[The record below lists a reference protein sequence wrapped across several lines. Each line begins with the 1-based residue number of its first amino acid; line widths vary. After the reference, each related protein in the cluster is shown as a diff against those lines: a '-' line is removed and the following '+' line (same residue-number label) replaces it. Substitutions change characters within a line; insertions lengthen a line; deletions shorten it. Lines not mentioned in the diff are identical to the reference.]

1 MNFYLYLFILIKL
14 LVNFSNADRTN
25 STNDTHLQ
33 GENLHP
39 QSIFNSTIDALN
51 EFIRLTKEN
60 LNKTEEIP
68 SKQNSINFNVNFNFG
83 LKKERLNNSP
93 ADETPAKKHNKN
105 KEKFTVVWL
114 DGENDNRFEKKVEQQ
129 VDQERIPA
137 KYFFRFTR
145 PQENLVHY
153 GNEQSL
159 QKLPFKPLRSAER
172 PLNYFPYLSYD
183 DRLLKNWMRKRNTHK
198 SA

>member
-83 LKKERLNNSP
+83 LKKESLNNSP
-93 ADETPAKKHNKN
+93 ADETPVEKQKKK

>member
-1 MNFYLYLFILIKL
+1 M
-14 LVNFSNADRTN
+14 VNFSNADRTN

-33 GENLHP
+33 GEHLHP

-68 SKQNSINFNVNFNFG
+68 LKQNSINFNVNFNFG
-83 LKKERLNNSP
+83 LKKESLNNSP
-93 ADETPAKKHNKN
+93 ADETPVEKQKKK

>member
-1 MNFYLYLFILIKL
+1 
-14 LVNFSNADRTN
+14 
-25 STNDTHLQ
+25 
-33 GENLHP
+33 
-39 QSIFNSTIDALN
+39 
-51 EFIRLTKEN
+51 LTKEN
-60 LNKTEEIP
+60 LNRTEEIP

-83 LKKERLNNSP
+83 LKKESLNNSP
-93 ADETPAKKHNKN
+93 ADETPVEKQKKK

-129 VDQERIPA
+129 VDPERIPA

-145 PQENLVHY
+145 PQENLVRY
-153 GNEQSL
+153 SNEQSL

-183 DRLLKNWMRKRNTHK
+183 DRILKNWMRKRNTHK